1 MKPTKQL
8 EKETLKVYDTWLQS
22 YLNGDVKTYDSF
34 FDDAFHFIG
43 STHNEEFLDR
53 KHTTDFFEATGE
65 QFAGKTQLRNETKI
79 IEQFGELVF
88 ITHLFD
94 AWFLGGVDWT
104 FYGRFRFSNILKKD
118 NAGWRF
124 VYQHYSVPD
133 SKAQEGETIGYN
145 QVSAE
150 NQMLREAV
158 QRRTIEL
165 EEKNRELA
173 IEAALEKVRSRS
185 MAMQKSEELAEISFL
200 LDSEVRAL
208 GIETRGCA
216 FNIYGDNESSEW
228 FSSEQGTL
236 PVYKTPRESL
246 FLRYYQAGQRGEI
259 MHIEE
264 FEDEACTAHYEY
276 LCTLP
281 VMGDALK
288 DMIENGGSFPTSQ
301 IDHVTYFKYGYL
313 LFITL
318 EPVPEAHDIFKR
330 FTKVFEQTY
339 TRFLDLQKAE
349 AQARESEIELA
360 LERVRSRSMGMQKS
374 DELREAGALLF
385 NEITKL
391 GIESITSGY
400 VIMDEEQIGW
410 NYTPDPS
417 TGKIMSQAVGIPHTK
432 TVVMNSILN
441 GWKNQEP
448 LLVIEL
454 NKEETISHQTFVAE
468 ESINFP
474 ISAKEL
480 IAVSPTE
487 LKLHNF
493 NFEQGYLLIVGGIRL
508 DKEQIAMMMRFTR
521 VFQQTY
527 TRFLDLQ
534 KAEAQARESE
544 IELALERVRARSM
557 GMQKSEELKE
567 VIKLVYDQ
575 FLNLNIH
582 IDHAGFIVDYK
593 PKGDWHFWIADK
605 QEIPSKITHPYFDS
619 VWANQFDEAKE
630 KGRDF
635 FAINLNFE
643 EKNKFYKVL
652 LNLIPDLPEEA
663 KDFYFS
669 CPGLAGSTVLLDN
682 VGLYIENFDCI
693 PYSDDENATLMRFG
707 KVFQQTYTRFLDL
720 QKAEAQARE
729 SEIELALERVRA
741 RTMAMQHSDELQEAA
756 ILLFKQVENLGISV
770 FGCGFNIWD
779 EGRKAATSW
788 MAGKDRLQPSFK
800 TSSSKDIFSRIHK
813 AAQKGETLFV
823 EEQSGK
829 ALESHYKYMASIPEF
844 KEVAEKMAASGLTLP
859 DFQIMHC
866 AFFSHGYLMFISFE
880 PAKDAYDIFK
890 RFAKVFQQTYTRFL
904 DLKKAEAQAKE
915 AKIEA
920 ALEKVRSRTMAMQKG
935 EEVKD
940 VVVLLYKELIKL
952 GVTNFATCGY
962 VEINEATNRQATWV
976 TNPGGDSLGL
986 FHLPLT
992 GDDIFDE
999 RYKAWKNQ
1007 QPVFHQSV
1015 AGEIRKKHL
1024 EYAITTFN
1032 SKEAEEMVMQQF
1044 PDPTVFYCFNF
1055 SHGYLHLVAGSHMT
1069 HEEETLLARFTKV
1082 FEQTYTRFLDLQK
1095 SEAQA
1100 RESEIELAL
1109 ERVRARTMAMQK
1121 SEELAETASV
1131 LFQQIKNLGFDTWS
1145 CGFCIWSEQDQVE
1158 AWMGADSGK
1167 LLPPMLL
1174 PYKEEKT
1181 HNEIYKSF
1189 LNGDSSHERVWEGE
1203 ELKAHYDYMQNF
1215 PSIKAAFDVLKEA
1228 KLELPTYQCYNV
1240 GFFKY
1245 GYLLIITKKQN
1256 EELKELSIRFSKVFE
1271 QTYTRFLDLQK
1282 AEAQTREAQIE
1293 AALEKVRSRTM
1304 AMQKSEE
1311 LPDAAN
1317 VLFHQVQSLGIPA
1330 WSAGYNILAADK
1342 KSSTCIM
1349 SSEGEIQV
1357 PFELPLTEHSS
1368 LLPWYKAIKKGLDFF
1383 VYEQGGDE
1391 LVEHYNYMATIPGL
1405 EQVFQ
1410 QFKDADI
1417 SLPVHQINHLVR
1429 FTNGFLLFITYEPVP
1444 HAHDIFKRFGRVFE
1458 QTYTRFLDLQKAE
1471 AQAFQAEEDLINL
1484 QKAKKKAEDTL
1495 SELQETQKQLIQAEK
1510 MASLGELTAGIAHE
1524 IQNPLNFVNNFS
1536 EVSKELLEEM
1546 MEELANGDTE
1556 EVKEIANDIIQNL
1569 EKINHHGKRADGI
1582 VKGMLQHSRSS
1593 SGVKEPTDI
1602 NALADEY
1609 LRLAYHGLRAK
1620 DKSFNATLDT
1630 DFDESID
1637 TINIISQ
1644 DIGRVILNL
1653 ITNAFY
1659 VVDEKKKSSTNV
1671 TKQISYEPTVSV
1683 STKKL
1688 KGNVLISVK
1697 DNGNGIPQ
1705 KVLDKIFQPF
1715 FTTKP
1720 TGQGTGLGLSLSYDI
1735 IKAHGGEITLN
1746 TKENEG
1752 TEFTIVLPI

>member
-94 AWFLGGVDWT
+94 DWFLGGGDWT

-118 NAGWRF
+118 EAGWRF

-208 GIETRGCA
+208 GIKTRGCA

-264 FEDEACTAHYEY
+264 FEDEACAAHYEY

-318 EPVPEAHDIFKR
+318 EPVPEAHDIFK
-330 FTKVFEQTY
+330 
-339 TRFLDLQKAE
+339 
-349 AQARESEIELA
+349 
-360 LERVRSRSMGMQKS
+360 
-374 DELREAGALLF
+374 
-385 NEITKL
+385 
-391 GIESITSGY
+391 
-400 VIMDEEQIGW
+400 
-410 NYTPDPS
+410 
-417 TGKIMSQAVGIPHTK
+417 
-432 TVVMNSILN
+432 
-441 GWKNQEP
+441 
-448 LLVIEL
+448 
-454 NKEETISHQTFVAE
+454 
-468 ESINFP
+468 
-474 ISAKEL
+474 
-480 IAVSPTE
+480 
-487 LKLHNF
+487 
-493 NFEQGYLLIVGGIRL
+493 
-508 DKEQIAMMMRFTR
+508 
-521 VFQQTY
+521 
-527 TRFLDLQ
+527 
-534 KAEAQARESE
+534 
-544 IELALERVRARSM
+544 
-557 GMQKSEELKE
+557 
-567 VIKLVYDQ
+567 
-575 FLNLNIH
+575 
-582 IDHAGFIVDYK
+582 
-593 PKGDWHFWIADK
+593 
-605 QEIPSKITHPYFDS
+605 
-619 VWANQFDEAKE
+619 
-630 KGRDF
+630 
-635 FAINLNFE
+635 
-643 EKNKFYKVL
+643 
-652 LNLIPDLPEEA
+652 
-663 KDFYFS
+663 
-669 CPGLAGSTVLLDN
+669 
-682 VGLYIENFDCI
+682 
-693 PYSDDENATLMRFG
+693 
-707 KVFQQTYTRFLDL
+707 
-720 QKAEAQARE
+720 
-729 SEIELALERVRA
+729 
-741 RTMAMQHSDELQEAA
+741 
-756 ILLFKQVENLGISV
+756 
-770 FGCGFNIWD
+770 
-779 EGRKAATSW
+779 
-788 MAGKDRLQPSFK
+788 
-800 TSSSKDIFSRIHK
+800 
-813 AAQKGETLFV
+813 
-823 EEQSGK
+823 
-829 ALESHYKYMASIPEF
+829 
-844 KEVAEKMAASGLTLP
+844 
-859 DFQIMHC
+859 
-866 AFFSHGYLMFISFE
+866 
-880 PAKDAYDIFK
+880 
-890 RFAKVFQQTYTRFL
+890 
-904 DLKKAEAQAKE
+904 
-915 AKIEA
+915 
-920 ALEKVRSRTMAMQKG
+920 
-935 EEVKD
+935 
-940 VVVLLYKELIKL
+940 
-952 GVTNFATCGY
+952 
-962 VEINEATNRQATWV
+962 
-976 TNPGGDSLGL
+976 
-986 FHLPLT
+986 
-992 GDDIFDE
+992 
-999 RYKAWKNQ
+999 
-1007 QPVFHQSV
+1007 
-1015 AGEIRKKHL
+1015 
-1024 EYAITTFN
+1024 
-1032 SKEAEEMVMQQF
+1032 
-1044 PDPTVFYCFNF
+1044 
-1055 SHGYLHLVAGSHMT
+1055 
-1069 HEEETLLARFTKV
+1069 
-1082 FEQTYTRFLDLQK
+1082 
-1095 SEAQA
+1095 
-1100 RESEIELAL
+1100 
-1109 ERVRARTMAMQK
+1109 
-1121 SEELAETASV
+1121 
-1131 LFQQIKNLGFDTWS
+1131 
-1145 CGFCIWSEQDQVE
+1145 
-1158 AWMGADSGK
+1158 
-1167 LLPPMLL
+1167 
-1174 PYKEEKT
+1174 
-1181 HNEIYKSF
+1181 
-1189 LNGDSSHERVWEGE
+1189 
-1203 ELKAHYDYMQNF
+1203 
-1215 PSIKAAFDVLKEA
+1215 
-1228 KLELPTYQCYNV
+1228 
-1240 GFFKY
+1240 
-1245 GYLLIITKKQN
+1245 
-1256 EELKELSIRFSKVFE
+1256 RFSKVFE

-1330 WSAGYNILAADK
+1330 WSAGYNILAANK

-1357 PFELPLTEHSS
+1357 PFVLPLTEHSS

-1630 DFDESID
+1630 DFDKSID

-1659 VVDEKKKSSTNV
+1659 VVDEKKKSSTNL

-1688 KGNVLISVK
+1688 KDKVLISVK

-1705 KVLDKIFQPF
+1705 KVRDKIFQPF